1 MSNLTLNGIDQY
13 VTLDTP
19 FVAAVDGSS
28 RIVVTIDNLDD
39 AGKVFD
45 SAAGNVAIIQP
56 NKVQLSEITAP
67 VTDIGRNVTG
77 GTFYAGA
84 ITSIELLTPGT
95 DRFVTPTAE
104 GNISSPSLHAALFPT
119 DIVLNAPWSLSFK
132 LFVPSA
138 AQVGTKLTL
147 FEWLPDE
154 SVYIDLSSGDMVI
167 NDVFAGGDYG
177 SAPPPPVNVIT
188 DVRIERLTNSVDFY
202 YDDVLVRSTS
212 LAFTTQQTFRD
223 IYGESNS
230 ILDIGYFVFDC
241 LYTDLTQSFFY
252 PVDESSG
259 DKVFAATAGDDM
271 TWDVPDPVRL
281 LISLDGSDA
290 VFELDE
296 GAGSTLTDTSTN
308 LTATIQNFV
317 SDVWVIPPT
326 GLFLIFNTP
335 SAMQYL
341 QSLTPFVPDDADNA
355 TIVATIDTINNA
367 GEVFDSALGVVTVL
381 SGDEVE
387 LSAFSGAVAQIG
399 RDVTGGQF
407 YAGGITK
414 LIYTSPGGA
423 RSRMPTN
430 LNNAVSISPTIVLGV
445 PWSISFDMLT
455 GDNDGED
462 IVLLAS
468 AAFDYRIIYDFTLST
483 LSVETDADG
492 VLISTAID
500 ENTSYQVV
508 ISMHTET
515 HMTISLDAGATLAAS
530 TIVAITPVF
539 EIDSIYSAIS
549 NTPGWF
555 VFNVQIIDE
564 THNVFYALNEQSG
577 TAIRGVGINVPT
589 ATWLAAETRL
599 SVSAGPAI
607 SITYEFDESTGSFIT
622 ALDGD
627 AQSIINNFQSSQWSA
642 GSTPVITTTDTTQP
656 ALDFNAPNVKQ
667 QGDVFLFASRDGA
680 DIVVE
685 NGLVKMTE
693 SFETLSY
700 LALFGGNE
708 NDSGV
713 AADPNNWWGNVI
725 EQDPSRTYRSRTQY
739 ILKHLA
745 ATTGNIAALRDAVI
759 TDIEFILTERI
770 ASETEVTITLPALN
784 RVSISVTI
792 TAQGEQQEFNFTEN
806 WAASI

>member
-19 FVAAVDGSS
+19 FVPDVSGSS
-28 RIVVTIDNLDD
+28 RIIVTLDNLDD

-45 SAAGNVAIIQP
+45 SADGNVATILP
-56 NKVQLSEITAP
+56 NTVQLSEFTSPI
-67 VTDIGRNVTG
+67 TDIGRNVTG
-77 GTFYAGA
+77 GSFYAGA
-84 ITSIELLTPGT
+84 INSISL
-95 DRFVTPTAE
+95 VTPSIGRVVVATQPGVSLNLITAV
-104 GNISSPSLHAALFPT
+104 GAVTQLASPW
-119 DIVLNAPWSLSFK
+119 VVSFK
-132 LFVPSA
+132 LFIPA
-138 AQVGTKLTL
+138 AAPVGDALRLLETNS
-147 FEWLPDE
+147 DE
-154 SVYIDLSSGDMVI
+154 SIYLDFI
-167 NDVFAGGDYG
+167 NSELRVNVPFLGGDFIF
-177 SAPPPPVNVIT
+177 APLPPTNTTTSI
-188 DVRIERLTNSVDFY
+188 RIENSGTQADVY
-202 YDDVLVRSTS
+202 YDGVLVQSTVVIANS
-212 LAFTTQQTFRD
+212 FQRFTR
-223 IYGESNS
+223 IYGGANDF
-230 ILDIGYFVFDC
+230 LDVGYAVFDI
-241 LYTDLTQSFFY
+241 LYEDGTQSFFY
-252 PVDESSG
+252 PVDETSG
-259 DKVFAATAGDDM
+259 TLVSPIGAGPDYN
-271 TWDVPDPVRL
+271 WDIPAPIRSTVLVA
-281 LISLDGSDA
+281 GSA
-290 VFELDE
+290 REYPLDE
-296 GAGSTLTDTSTN
+296 GAGSVLTDTVAGD
-308 LTATIQNFV
+308 TATIQNFV
-317 SDVWVIPPT
+317 SDVWVTPPT
-326 GLFLIFNTP
+326 GLFLFFNTP
-335 SAMQYL
+335 AAMQYL

-367 GEVFDSALGVVTVL
+367 GDVFDSALGVVTVL

-407 YAGGITK
+407 YVGAITK

-430 LNNAVSISPTIVLGV
+430 LNNAVSISPAIVLGV

-455 GDNDGED
+455 ADNDGED
-462 IVLLAS
+462 IVILAS
-468 AAFDYRIIYDFTLST
+468 AALDYRIIYDFTLST
-483 LSVETDADG
+483 LSVETDAEG
-492 VLISTAID
+492 ILISTALD

-515 HMTISLDAGATLAAS
+515 HMTISLDAGATLVAS
-530 TIVAITPVF
+530 TIVAVTPVF
-539 EIDSIYSAIS
+539 ELDSIYSAIS
-549 NTPGWF
+549 NTPGWI

-564 THNVFYALNEQSG
+564 THNIFYALNEQSG
-577 TAIRGVGINVPT
+577 TAIRGVGINVPS
-589 ATWLAAETRL
+589 ATWLADETRL

-656 ALDFNAPNVKQ
+656 ALDFDAPNVKQ

-713 AADPNNWWGNVI
+713 AADPDNWWGNVI

>member
-1 MSNLTLNGIDQY
+1 MANLTLNGIDQY

-19 FVAAVDGSS
+19 FVAAADGSS
-28 RIVVTIDNLDD
+28 RIVVTIDNLTD

-56 NKVQLSEITAP
+56 DKVQLSEITAP

-84 ITSIELLTPGT
+84 ITSIELLAPGA

-104 GNISSPSLHAALFPT
+104 GNISSPSLHAGLSP
-119 DIVLNAPWSLSFK
+119 DIILNAPWSLSFK
-132 LFVPSA
+132 LFVPPA
-138 AQVGTKLTL
+138 AQVSRLTL
-147 FEWLPDE
+147 FQWLSSE
-154 SVYIDLSSGDMVI
+154 SVYLDLSSGDLVI

-202 YDDVLVRSTS
+202 YDDVLVRSTP
-212 LAFTTQQTFRD
+212 LGFTTQQTFRD
-223 IYGESNS
+223 IYAGSNN
-230 ILDIGYFVFDC
+230 ILDVGYFVFDC
-241 LYTDLTQSFFY
+241 LYTDMTQSFFY

-259 DKVFAATAGDDM
+259 DTVFAATAGGDM
-271 TWDVPDPVRL
+271 TWDIPNPVRL

-308 LTATIQNFV
+308 LTATIQNFI

-326 GLFLIFNTP
+326 GLFLFFNTP
-335 SAMQYL
+335 AAMQYL
-341 QSLTPFVPDDADNA
+341 QLLTPFVPDDAESS
-355 TIVATIDTINNA
+355 TIVATIGTIGNA
-367 GEVFDSALGVVTVL
+367 GNVFDSALGVVAVL
-381 SGDEVE
+381 SETEVE

-399 RDVTGGQF
+399 RNVTGGQF
-407 YAGGITK
+407 YGGAITK
-414 LIYTSPGGA
+414 LVYTSPGGA
-423 RSRMPTN
+423 RARMPTD
-430 LNNAVSISPTIVLGV
+430 LNNTVSISSTIVLGV

-455 GDNDGED
+455 KDNDGED

-468 AAFDYRIIYDFTLST
+468 GALEYRIIYDFTLST

-530 TIVAITPVF
+530 TIVAATPVF
-539 EIDSIYSAIS
+539 ELDSIYSVLS

-564 THNVFYALNEQSG
+564 THNIFYALNEQSG
-577 TAIRGVGINVPT
+577 TAIRGVGTNVPA
-589 ATWLAAETRL
+589 ATWLADETRL
-599 SVSAGPAI
+599 SVSASPAI
-607 SITYEFDESTGSFIT
+607 SITYEFDESAGSFIT

-627 AQSIINNFQSSQWSA
+627 AQSIIVNFT
-642 GSTPVITTTDTTQP
+642 GSEWTSGAAPPVVTTTETTQP
-656 ALDFNAPNVKQ
+656 LLDFERANIKQ
-667 QGDVFLFASRDGA
+667 QGDVFLFATREGA

-685 NGLVKMTE
+685 RGLVKMTE

-713 AADPNNWWGNVI
+713 AADPQSWWGNVI
-725 EQDPSRTYRSRTQY
+725 EQNASRVYRSRTQFV
-739 ILKHLA
+739 LKHLA
-745 ATTGNIAALRDAVI
+745 ATTGNLAALRDAVLSDVAFLLSENI
-759 TDIEFILTERI
+759 ANDTD
-770 ASETEVTITLPALN
+770 VVITLPGLN
-784 RVSISVTI
+784 RVGISVTI
-792 TAQGEQQEFNFTEN
+792 TARGEQQEFNFTEN